1 MHKLHQWVQE
11 GRDGKDEEWYCIA
24 YDHGPFCRNCVN
36 LDGTTSLGVEEIAA
50 LLWEIDQR
58 DEEIELLLG
67 LVPGTCEIRLDH
79 SGNRA
84 HAESKTCKNWTSLRS
99 THA

>member
-1 MHKLHQWVQE
+1 MTCE
-11 GRDGKDEEWYCIA
+11 SCERKDRLIE
-24 YDHGPFCRNCVN
+24 HLTG
-36 LDGTTSLGVEEIAA
+36 
-50 LLWEIDQR
+50 
-58 DEEIELLLG
+58 EIELLLG

-99 THA
+99 AHA